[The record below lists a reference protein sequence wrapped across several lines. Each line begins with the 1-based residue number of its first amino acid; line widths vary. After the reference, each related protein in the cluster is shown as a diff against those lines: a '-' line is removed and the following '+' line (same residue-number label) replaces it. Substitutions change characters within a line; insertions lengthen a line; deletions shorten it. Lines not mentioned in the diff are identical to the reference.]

1 MFMTAIWKKSWNKD
15 GADRRLHRIGG
26 GGCRREIKVSFKA
39 ENPYTTFS
47 TVSLQVHLTSPLE
60 RSRRAS

>member
-1 MFMTAIWKKSWNKD
+1 MFMTAMWKRSWNRD
-15 GADRRLHRIGG
+15 GADRRLHRIDG

-47 TVSLQVHLTSPLE
+47 KVSFAGSFDITIGKILS
-60 RSRRAS
+60 S